1 MLTLALLGGVEVLP
15 IVYPPKPGV
24 MGGLCESRSPRRVMM
39 IAGCLQ
45 INHVDVIDTATHKVY
60 EWISK
65 TDAMS
70 YFCRGR
76 IGWEWKRL
84 GRIG

>member
-1 MLTLALLGGVEVLP
+1 MLTLVLLGGVEVLLT
-15 IVYPPKPGV
+15 VYPPTPGV

-45 INHVDVIDTATHKVY
+45 AYLVDVIDVDILKVY
-60 EWISK
+60 EWISE
-65 TDAMS
+65 TDAMAYS
-70 YFCRGR
+70 CRGW
-76 IGWEWKRL
+76 IGWEWKRI